1 MGLFSPPPSSLL
13 SRRPAPTPTPTPLTY
28 HNIHIAQSHE
38 ISMSSSIIA
47 DASPRPTQPNPHSSA
62 AAHFSLSPPAGKKSF
77 AVGVGGKAGRET
89 LRRRF
94 NLNCKLRENLFTPF
108 IPPSPPPLLCLPLAN
123 SHKRHDFFFLWPD
136 FARGVRLL
144 LLHLQH
150 LHPPSPLRRRRR
162 RLLLLLLLL
171 WPPDLPRRR
180 PPRQPVAGQGQGG
193 RRQRLPPQ
201 LLPVGGLPAVPAEPV
216 VLPPPQPVQVRA
228 EPNLDCEFVVC
239 VFPAKALLLIK
250 CNLVNVVV
258 FL

>member
-1 MGLFSPPPSSLL
+1 
-13 SRRPAPTPTPTPLTY
+13 
-28 HNIHIAQSHE
+28 
-38 ISMSSSIIA
+38 MSSSIIA

-62 AAHFSLSPPAGKKSF
+62 AAHFSPSPPAEKKKF

-108 IPPSPPPLLCLPLAN
+108 IPSSPLPSFVCPLQTAIN
-123 SHKRHDFFFLWPD
+123 DTTFFLWSD

-162 RLLLLLLLL
+162 RLLLLPFR
-171 WPPDLPRRR
+171 PPDLPRRR
-180 PPRQPVAGQGQGG
+180 PPRQPVAGQGQG
-193 RRQRLPPQ
+193 RRRRRLLPQ

-228 EPNLDCEFVVC
+228 EPNSVFGILVLPHDYFVSGSFKTGGYSRC
-239 VFPAKALLLIK
+239 CRASTTSSSSRRRGGTSTATLTCSSGTGTTDK
-250 CNLVNVVV
+250 
-258 FL
+258 